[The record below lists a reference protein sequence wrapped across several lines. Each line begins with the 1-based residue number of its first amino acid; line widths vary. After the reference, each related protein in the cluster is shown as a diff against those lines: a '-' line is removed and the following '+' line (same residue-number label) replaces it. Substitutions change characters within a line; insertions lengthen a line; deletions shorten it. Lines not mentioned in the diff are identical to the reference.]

1 MAQWDGLLLGRRT
14 YEEFA
19 AVWPGRPVEQFGPV
33 SEFMND
39 SPKFV
44 VSTTLSTVEWKTSTL
59 ISGNVAEQ
67 LRALKR
73 QLGKNI
79 AILGTATLVNALL
92 LQNLVDDLQLFID
105 PIIVGKG
112 KRLFEEATD
121 RLPLKLCGSRAFA
134 TGALFLVYEP
144 AVG

>member
-1 MAQWDGLLLGRRT
+1 M
-14 YEEFA
+14 
-19 AVWPGRPVEQFGPV
+19 EQFGPV

-39 SPKFV
+39 FPKFV
-44 VSTTLSTVEWKTSTL
+44 VSTTLSTVEWKNSTL

-67 LRALKR
+67 LRALER

-121 RLPLKLCGSRAFA
+121 RLP
-134 TGALFLVYEP
+134 
-144 AVG
+144 